1 MCGLMYHF
9 EMHYV
14 LGLLLSQ
21 VYCCAVVSKCIGLAM
36 EEVPEK
42 WCPFEATIDLAVT
55 TSFILGCL
63 LSSVLQVLI
72 SLICQLVC

>member
-1 MCGLMYHF
+1 MYHF

-21 VYCCAVVSKCIGLAM
+21 VYCCAVVSKCFGLAM
-36 EEVPEK
+36 EEVSEK
-42 WCPFEATIDLAVT
+42 WCLFEARIDLAVT

-72 SLICQLVC
+72 SLICQLEC